1 MKQSLRIA
9 MLAHSTNPRGGVVH
23 ALQLSEALTDLG
35 HSVVLHAP
43 DASGKGLF
51 RNARCEVVPFPVEP
65 APSDMTAMV
74 THRIEAYLAHFEVRG
89 TGDFDLFHAHD
100 GISGNALATLKL
112 KGKIPGY
119 LRTVHHIDDFADPE
133 LSRLQ
138 ARSINEAA
146 QLFTVSEYWRSW
158 FQERGRN
165 AITVGNGVDGH
176 RFTPVRNTTDIALA
190 RTLSRTSGPVYLAV
204 GGIEQR
210 KNTVGILRAFEQVLA
225 VHPGARLLIAGG
237 VSLLDHSRYQ
247 AEFSAV
253 VSQKPALAAAVT
265 CLGRIADED
274 MPALFRNVDALVF
287 PSLKEG
293 FGLVVLEAMASATP
307 VILSSIEPFTDY
319 VTADAAFWCNPHQ
332 PASIAGA
339 MLAALSPEPRASC
352 IAAGQAVAAR
362 YDWQSVATAH
372 LPAYHEFLCEKER
385 LYA

>member
-51 RNARCEVVPFPVEP
+51 RNARCEVVPFPVGP

-74 THRIEAYLAHFEVRG
+74 RQRIEDYLAYFQANTTAH
-89 TGDFDLFHAHD
+89 FDLFHAHD

-112 KGKIPGY
+112 KGKIPGF

-146 QLFTVSEYWRSW
+146 QLFTVSNYWRSW
-158 FQERGRN
+158 FQQRGRN
-165 AITVGNGVDGH
+165 AVTVGNGVDAH
-176 RFTPVRNTTDIALA
+176 RFTPVRNATDTAMA
-190 RTLSRTSGPVYLAV
+190 QTLKRGSGPVFLAV
-204 GGIEQR
+204 GGVEER
-210 KNTVGILRAFEQVLA
+210 KNTLGILRAFEQVLA
-225 VHPGARLLIAGG
+225 VQPAARLFIAGG

-247 AEFSAV
+247 AEFSAIL
-253 VSQKPALAAAVT
+253 SQKPTLAATVT

-307 VILSSIEPFTDY
+307 VILSSMEPFTDY
-319 VTADAAFWCNPHQ
+319 VTPEAAFWCNPHQ

-362 YDWQSVATAH
+362 YDWQSVAAAH
-372 LPAYHEFLCEKER
+372 VPAYHEFLCEKER